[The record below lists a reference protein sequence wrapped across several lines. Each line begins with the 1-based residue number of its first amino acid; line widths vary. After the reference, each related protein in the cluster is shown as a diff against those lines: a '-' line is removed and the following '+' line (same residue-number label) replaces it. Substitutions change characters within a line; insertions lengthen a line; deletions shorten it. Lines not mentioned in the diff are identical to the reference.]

1 LDNLRLNLQS
11 LVSNP
16 QSPVPTH
23 ISPMTKYILNR
34 LLIAIPTIFGVTVL
48 IFLAMR
54 VLPGDPLQLI
64 FSESTGIYVL
74 NEEELAAARA
84 SLGLDKSYPMQY
96 LDWMGA
102 IVRGDMG
109 SSFWTKDPISAMFV
123 RRGPISAQIALMAVL
138 FSWLIGVPVGM
149 LSAIRRNSLMDQ
161 MSRVGITI
169 FIAVPSYWLGLLI
182 ILFTVLTF
190 SWRPPIT
197 IIQLWEDPL
206 GNLSMTLLPALA
218 LGLPLAA
225 AIARFARSAALE
237 VLYEDYI
244 RTARAKGLTDYLVI
258 WRHVFK
264 NAMLPVVTTTG
275 LALGGLLGGA
285 VSVEKAFAV
294 PGLGSLLVQG
304 LTERDWSMIQNLVL
318 IYGLIY
324 IFVNLIVDISYAFL
338 DPRIRYD

>member
-1 LDNLRLNLQS
+1 
-11 LVSNP
+11 
-16 QSPVPTH
+16 
-23 ISPMTKYILNR
+23 MTKYILNR

-74 NEEELAAARA
+74 SDEELAAARA
-84 SLGLDKSYPMQY
+84 SLGLDKSYPRQY
-96 LDWMGA
+96 LDWMGD

-149 LSAIRRNSLMDQ
+149 LSAIRRNSLLDQ

-190 SWRPPIT
+190 SWRPPIS

-206 GNLSMTLLPALA
+206 GNLSMTLLPSLA

-294 PGLGSLLVQG
+294 PGLGTLLVQG

-324 IFVNLIVDISYAFL
+324 IFVNLVVDISYAFL

>member
-1 LDNLRLNLQS
+1 
-11 LVSNP
+11 
-16 QSPVPTH
+16 
-23 ISPMTKYILNR
+23 MTKYILNR

-74 NEEELAAARA
+74 NDEELAAARA
-84 SLGLDKSYPMQY
+84 SLGLDKSYPLQY
-96 LDWMGA
+96 LDWMGD
-102 IVRGDMG
+102 ILSGDMG
-109 SSFWTKDPISAMFV
+109 SSFWTKDPISAMLI
-123 RRGPISAQIALMAVL
+123 RRGPISAQIALMAVI

-161 MSRVGITI
+161 LSRVGITI

-182 ILFTVLTF
+182 ILFTVLVF

-206 GNLSMTLLPALA
+206 GNLSMTFLPALA

-258 WRHVFK
+258 WRHVFR